1 MANKNRPARMEK
13 KPKKETKLKSVTLRE
28 EIPPAVVEVVKRKRK
43 ERLPDEE

>member
-13 KPKKETKLKSVTLRE
+13 KPKKDTKVKAVSNE
-28 EIPPAVVEVVKRKRK
+28 EVVPMTVEVIKRKRK